1 MSSRHFHVK
10 KVKKHASLA
19 VLQCLQEIVSLSGT
33 ICTGTRQG
41 DLMCFCEVAKIM
53 RKFSFGGLLV
63 PLEMFGTRQRF
74 LFTIIMHM
82 R

>member
-19 VLQCLQEIVSLSGT
+19 VSQCPREIVSLSGT

-41 DLMCFCEVAKIM
+41 DLMCFCEVARIM
-53 RKFSFGGLLV
+53 RKFSFGDLLV
-63 PLEMFGTRQRF
+63 PLKIFGTRQRF
-74 LFTIIMHM
+74 LFIIIMHM

>member
-19 VLQCLQEIVSLSGT
+19 VLQCLPETVSLSGT
-33 ICTGTRQG
+33 ICTGTRQE
-41 DLMCFCEVAKIM
+41 DLMCFYEVARIM
-53 RKFSFGGLLV
+53 RKFSFGDLLV
-63 PLEMFGTRQRF
+63 PLEIFGTRQRF
-74 LFTIIMHM
+74 LFIITMPM